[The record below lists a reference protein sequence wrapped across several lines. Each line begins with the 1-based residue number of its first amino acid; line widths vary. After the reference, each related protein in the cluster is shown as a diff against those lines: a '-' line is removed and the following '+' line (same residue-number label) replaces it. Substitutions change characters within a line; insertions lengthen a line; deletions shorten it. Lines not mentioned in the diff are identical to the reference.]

1 MRLTRLLR
9 RIATALA
16 GLAAAPLAAAVP
28 ATPPVDVDPALW
40 VVRDADTTIFLFGTV
55 HALDGKQAWLNDEVG
70 AAFDASDEL
79 VLEVITPDDPKVIAP
94 LLAKYATNVD
104 GPTLTSK
111 LSPRG
116 QTALAAALKRHGLP
130 ATAFDRYKPFFASVA
145 LSALDFDTVGFTS
158 QDGAEAVLKKRA
170 LAERKALGEVETMDL
185 QMSFFDALTEPQ
197 QIALLED
204 SLKDSSEEV
213 SQDLNR
219 LVGAW
224 GRGDA
229 DEVAAIL
236 RDADT
241 DSPALY
247 KLLLVDRNR
256 QWAEWIDRRMK
267 QPGTVFMAVGAGH
280 LAGPDS
286 VQHFLKARGIRSA
299 RVPHAE

>member
-1 MRLTRLLR
+1 MAFKWFQR
-9 RIATALA
+9 
-16 GLAAAPLAAAVP
+16 GLAAFGIAAATSCATPVP
-28 ATPPVDVDPALW
+28 APPTPRPALW
-40 VVRDADTTIFLFGTV
+40 KVADADTTIYLFGTV
-55 HALDGKQAWLNDEVG
+55 HALDGKQAWLNDEV
-70 AAFDASDEL
+70 ATAFDASDEL
-79 VLEVITPDDPKVIAP
+79 VLEVITPDDPKEIAP
-94 LLAKYATNVD
+94 LLARYATNAD

-116 QTALAAALKRHGLP
+116 QSALVAALKRHGLP

-158 QDGAEAVLKKRA
+158 QDGAEAVLRKRA
-170 LAERKALGEVETMDL
+170 AAEHKALGAVETMER
-185 QMSFFDALTEPQ
+185 QMSFFDALSEPQ

-204 SLKDSSEEV
+204 SLKDSSDDVDKE
-213 SQDLNR
+213 LTR

-229 DEVAAIL
+229 DQVAAIL
-236 RDADT
+236 READV
-241 DSPALY
+241 DNPALY

-286 VQHFLKARGIRSA
+286 VQHFLKVRGIRSA
-299 RVPHAE
+299 RVPHAD